1 MPISARRSLR
11 KIDFFSTVLPGTIA
25 QLERRCRRLNLEK
38 GDMLAPAGEPLE
50 KIFFLFSGELRCTLY
65 TPEGKIL
72 FLPPVTAGAIVNPES
87 LVNPAGL
94 IYSIAAAWA
103 SSVAFVRASTFK
115 EVLTTDPRL
124 TQALISTLVTREHA
138 LIAHIEELTTLNV
151 RERIHRELL
160 RLCREDSNG
169 DGSAIIHPIPTH
181 EDIAHRIGTHREA
194 VSREM
199 SHLQH
204 VGVIIRRDGA
214 LLIPDVVRLKELNF
228 GE

>member
-1 MPISARRSLR
+1 MPTPAPRSLG
-11 KIDFFSTVLPGTIA
+11 KIDFFSTIPPETIA
-25 QLERRCRRLNLEK
+25 RLERRCRWLNLEK
-38 GDMLAPAGEPLE
+38 GDILAPAGEPLE
-50 KIFFLFSGELRCTLY
+50 KIFFLVSGELRCTLY

-72 FLPPVTAGAIVNPES
+72 FLPPVTSGAIVNPET
-87 LVNPAGL
+87 LINPAGL
-94 IYSIAAAWA
+94 IYSIASARA
-103 SSVAFVRASTFK
+103 STVAFVGAGTFR
-115 EVLTTDPRL
+115 EVLSTDPRL
-124 TQALISTLVTREHA
+124 LQALLTTLVKREHA
-138 LIAHIEELTTLNV
+138 LIGHIEELTTLNV

-160 RLCREDSNG
+160 RLCREDTNG
-169 DGSAIIHPIPTH
+169 DGSALIYPIPTH

-214 LLIPDVVRLKELNF
+214 LLVPEVARLKDLHL